1 MGFNY
6 SESAPLARTLYSGLR
21 SRSIKN
27 PMRLPLWLSAIS
39 ALVCFAIAAGST
51 WANTIYPLSAEI
63 ISQGT
68 YSSTGDVYSQGMMV
82 QSGPWQGE
90 IYSQGMEMSTGD
102 IYSQGSEIT
111 ITSEMPDDQ
120 PLSEGTNNA
129 SDAPATNASNNQSP
143 TNFPSA
149 SDTSDEGRD
158 PIVGAGN
165 STSSTPAISTLIT
178 SFLTGSDDPPF
189 GSPSSG
195 LSTPAFSD
203 LADVFTTNNSPP
215 AGAANSGQTG
225 PDDPPS
231 TSASTNLS
239 ADPLPEPN
247 SFTVFGSALL
257 LFGFEL
263 CRRTRSLN
271 RARSTPAFCGRLNT

>member
-90 IYSQGMEMSTGD
+90 IYSQG
-102 IYSQGSEIT
+102 SEIT

-149 SDTSDEGRD
+149 SD
-158 PIVGAGN
+158 
-165 STSSTPAISTLIT
+165 
-178 SFLTGSDDPPF
+178 
-189 GSPSSG
+189 
-195 LSTPAFSD
+195 
-203 LADVFTTNNSPP
+203 
-215 AGAANSGQTG
+215 
-225 PDDPPS
+225 
-231 TSASTNLS
+231 
-239 ADPLPEPN
+239 
-247 SFTVFGSALL
+247 
-257 LFGFEL
+257 
-263 CRRTRSLN
+263 
-271 RARSTPAFCGRLNT
+271 